1 MYIEKEIKWN
11 SSEQNGR
18 PTSQELI
25 MYRRSDRTR
34 GERKTYS
41 EQQVKATDGKIV
53 NWLTGEIGKREPR
66 DKDDRMHQQRREVDE
81 MLSRLIECRQCRL
94 R

>member
-53 NWLTGEIGKREPR
+53 NWLTGEIGNWRENQET
-66 DKDDRMHQQRREVDE
+66 KT
-81 MLSRLIECRQCRL
+81 IECINNVGK
-94 R
+94 